1 MTEQSNQIISIR
13 DKAQEAVRNFK
24 QSWVAVAQVIT
35 DIAYG
40 GDYKEWPRASVGNRI
55 DSVASSKSVAG
66 ESTPTSSNN
75 EYYQSFEEYC
85 ELELGFSARQGK
97 KLMRS
102 YSYLK
107 RNKPERLKAIL
118 AGENVPCPGYEI
130 INDIEAA
137 QGSAESSGSYDSN
150 QLKEVEAKLFEGEIS
165 GRDASKEIR
174 EARIT
179 PGDVT
184 PPDPTVKQMRKITT
198 EYKRLCN
205 EAKSNER
212 IPDEIAEQMNEVLAQ
227 LLAIIGE

>member
-1 MTEQSNQIISIR
+1 MTEQSNKIISIR
-13 DKAQEAVRNFK
+13 EKAQEAVRNFK

-40 GDYKEWPRASVGNRI
+40 GDYREWGF
-55 DSVASSKSVAG
+55 DD
-66 ESTPTSSNN
+66 
-75 EYYQSFEEYC
+75 FEVYC
-85 ELELGFSARQGK
+85 NKELGFSARQAK

-107 RNKPERLKAIL
+107 RNKPERLRAIL

-137 QGSAESSGSYDSN
+137 QGSAENSGSYDSN

-174 EARIT
+174 EARIP